1 MISFALIAGAVVA
14 VIAVALNF
22 VVRQTGGPAL
32 TWYQVGLIVL
42 SAMALTFTLLVLAPF
57 FIFFEYLFGLD

>member
-1 MISFALIAGAVVA
+1 MISFALIAGAGVA

-42 SAMALTFTLLVLAPF
+42 SAMA
-57 FIFFEYLFGLD
+57 